1 MSTKESPI
9 TVSIAQ
15 TPEEVSQALAFCGSV
30 YERNY
35 GTHWTTPPDLF
46 FIAKEREQIV
56 ATGGLTFAARH
67 AEIASER
74 YFRLTDAMR
83 HFTATHRHRIVEFG
97 RFASIKVRAAKA
109 ILHSTLFY
117 AATTGIDFIFAW
129 ANPAVSRYTTN
140 RLGLNF
146 WPIEVPLDL
155 DNALN
160 DSRWASR
167 PTGFF
172 VREHPP
178 ALHLVVVPFCENV
191 TRALAEECGL
201 AAAAPAWQTRTPA
214 PIYAT
219 AMKPTS
225 FVLSAPRLLRGRAN
239 APDSQPAKPAL
250 PELEPGLRVDTA
262 PPKRQPKAD

>member
-1 MSTKESPI
+1 MKTKEPPI
-9 TVSIAQ
+9 TVLIAQ

-56 ATGGLTFAARH
+56 ATGGLTFASRH

-74 YFRLTDAMR
+74 YFRLTDTMR
-83 HFTATHRHRIVEFG
+83 HFTDTHRDRIVEFG

-129 ANPAVSRYTTN
+129 ANPTVSKYTST
-140 RLGLNF
+140 RLGLDL
-146 WPIEVPLDL
+146 WPIAVPLNV
-155 DNALN
+155 DNAIS
-160 DSRWASR
+160 DTRWAS
-167 PTGFF
+167 PPIGFF
-172 VREHPP
+172 VRKRPP
-178 ALHLVVVPFCENV
+178 LLHLVVVPFCENV
-191 TRALAEECGL
+191 TRALAEDCGL
-201 AAAAPAWQTRTPA
+201 AAAPAWQTRTPA

-239 APDSQPAKPAL
+239 GSDSQPAKPAL

-262 PPKRQPKAD
+262 PSKRQPKAD